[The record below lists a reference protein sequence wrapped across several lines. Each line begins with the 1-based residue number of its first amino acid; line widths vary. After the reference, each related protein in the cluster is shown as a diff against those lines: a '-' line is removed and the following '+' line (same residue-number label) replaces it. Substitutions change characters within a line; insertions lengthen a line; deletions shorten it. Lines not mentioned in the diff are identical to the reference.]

1 MKFVVKVLLLWLDP
15 HSRSDSSSSFLGNN
29 FPRGAMF
36 WFGFLFGS

>member
-15 HSRSDSSSSFLGNN
+15 HSRLDSSSSFLGNN
-29 FPRGAMF
+29 FLRGAMF